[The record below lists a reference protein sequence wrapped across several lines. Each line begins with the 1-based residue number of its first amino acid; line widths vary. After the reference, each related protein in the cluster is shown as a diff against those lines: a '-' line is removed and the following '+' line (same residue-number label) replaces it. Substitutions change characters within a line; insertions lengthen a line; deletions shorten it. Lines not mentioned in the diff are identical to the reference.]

1 MKLQAEQVQQ
11 FFDDVRTDL
20 DDKYAVVNTL
30 GETIF
35 KLQGEIDTI
44 NDDLKVI
51 EERRVAEEESK
62 VKETEEI
69 KED

>member
-20 DDKYAVVNTL
+20 DDKYAAVNTL